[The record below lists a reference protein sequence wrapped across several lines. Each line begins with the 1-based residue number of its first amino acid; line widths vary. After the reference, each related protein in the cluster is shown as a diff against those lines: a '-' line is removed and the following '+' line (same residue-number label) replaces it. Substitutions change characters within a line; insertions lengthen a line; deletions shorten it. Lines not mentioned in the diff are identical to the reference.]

1 MINKAFLLTSLI
13 LFLLSFTETTQAQR
27 KRQSVKK
34 PKKTA
39 SVSVQAYLEP
49 EIDTKNLSERQKLR
63 LESFRTVWQTINDYY
78 FDPKF
83 NGLDWRKLKYE
94 NELKVIK
101 SETDDEFYKILKG
114 LIARLNASHF
124 EIIPPEFLQEINRLK
139 SEADKTVEDDETED
153 ADEPESAE
161 AEEKEIAELLK
172 SLEEYDSLYGVGA
185 DVKFFGTNLI
195 VTHVDK
201 NSAAEKAGL
210 KLGYKIEKI
219 NGVSI
224 DDIISRLKTIENFEK
239 TLKQDVP
246 IYIKTFL
253 FGGEKDSSVSI
264 VYSDGQSATKE
275 LTFKREKLDGE
286 LIYMSEHLP
295 RQFLEFETKS
305 LNEEIGYVR
314 FNIFT
319 VSSAEKFCRAITE
332 FRSKKSLV
340 VDLRGNMG
348 GLIGAIY
355 GIGGLLTDKPMP
367 MGNEIT
373 RRGEVAHVISPHLKN
388 FKGKIVV
395 LTDDSSLSAAEILTS
410 VLQENGRATVLGETT
425 GGEALPSLSKVLPN
439 GAVFQY
445 PVANYKTFKGKFIE
459 GAGVKP
465 DIEIKLDRSKL
476 LSGTDNQ
483 LDEAIR
489 FLQKNLSNDV
499 KIVAQNQP
507 KSPPPSPPAPAAKS
521 RKVEKTAIKEEYDPA
536 ALVVIEK
543 YVKAIGGAEA
553 WKNLKTLRAT
563 GSAVISK
570 MGATTEGEIEL
581 TRKFPN
587 KANEAFYF
595 TGVGDI
601 NEIFDGEKFFVQMQF
616 TGAQTID
623 SPTKIAE
630 LKLEKD
636 FLELVNLRGNYKN
649 VKFLGNFERSGK
661 RVNLIQVKNAEDNG
675 FVLAFDAATN
685 LLVHRSGA
693 ATEISYDDYRK
704 IGDYLLPHKISKDW
718 TIEIEFDE
726 IEVNAE
732 VGDEDFAGKLSCF
745 DKID

>member
-1 MINKAFLLTSLI
+1 MIKKAFSLTILI
-13 LFLLSFTETTQAQR
+13 LFLLSFSETTQAQK
-27 KRQSVKK
+27 KRQPIKK
-34 PKKTA
+34 PRKA
-39 SVSVQAYLEP
+39 SSVSVQAYLEP
-49 EIDTKNLSERQKLR
+49 EIDTKNLSEVQKLR
-63 LESFRTVWQTINDYY
+63 LESFRTVWQTIYDYY

-83 NGLDWRKLKYE
+83 NGLNWRKLKYE
-94 NELKVIK
+94 NELKVVK
-101 SETDDEFYKILKG
+101 TETDEQFYKILKD

-124 EIIPPEFLQEINRLK
+124 EIIPPEFLQEINRIK
-139 SEADKTVEDDETED
+139 SEADKTGDVDETED

-161 AEEKEIAELLK
+161 ADEKEIAELLK
-172 SLEEYDSLYGVGA
+172 ALEEYDSLYGVGA
-185 DVKFFGTNLI
+185 DVKFFGTDLI

-219 NGVSI
+219 NGISI
-224 DDIISRLKTIENFEK
+224 IDIISRLKTIENFEK

-253 FGGEKDSSVSI
+253 FGGEKDSTVSI

-295 RQFLEFETKS
+295 RQFLEFETRS

-332 FRSKKSLV
+332 FKDKKSLV

-355 GIGGLLTDKPMP
+355 GIGGLLTDKPLP

-410 VLQENGRATVLGETT
+410 VLQENGRATIIGETT

-465 DIEIKLDRSKL
+465 DIEIKLDRNKL

-489 FLQKNLSNDV
+489 FLQKNVSNDI
-499 KIVAQNQP
+499 KTVAQNQP
-507 KSPPPSPPAPAAKS
+507 KPPPPPVANN

-536 ALVVIEK
+536 ALAVIEK
-543 YVKAIGGAEA
+543 YVKGIGGADA
-553 WKNLKTLRAT
+553 LKNLRTLRAT
-563 GSAVISK
+563 GSAIISK
-570 MGATTEGEIEL
+570 MGATTEGGIEL
-581 TRKFPN
+581 TRKSPN

-623 SPTKIAE
+623 SPIKIAE

-636 FLELVNLRGNYKN
+636 FLELVNLRENYKN

-661 RVNLIQVKNAEDNG
+661 KVNLIQVKNAEDNG

-693 ATEISYDDYRK
+693 ATEVSYDDYRK
-704 IGDYLLPHKISKDW
+704 IGDYLLPHKISRDW